1 MLPFSYITY
10 DKILEYKFNNIL
22 IINKKEKQLNT
33 KKIKLENLFFDPDN
47 LRYDDNFDF
56 EPMPKDKIMNKT
68 NQLKVY
74 NKLQNDI
81 RELIGSIIEN
91 DFIYIEMIV
100 AEKIDEKGNYYIVEG
115 NRRLSTLKHI
125 QENYHLEDLKP
136 ILQDIMRNGLDV
148 KVNTADYDED
158 VLMGMRHITGVKH
171 WNGFAKAKLV
181 IKLKDIKGYNFE
193 QIGNKVGKRVADV
206 KKQYYSFKLLY
217 NMEKDGYNKFEVKN
231 LYTIFYETLG
241 KPAFRDWLDWDEN
254 RMEFLNKNNLD
265 RFYKWIIKGEDAEGA
280 LEKEAISSPQALRE
294 VAKILDDNY
303 ALDILD
309 STKNPFEAVNNSK
322 ILKEQKIEKTLKKV
336 LDSVESISTTDLEKI
351 DKASELYLNQIQKK
365 LERDIKYLKFL
376 NEN

>member
-1 MLPFSYITY
+1 MRNP
-10 DKILEYKFNNIL
+10 
-22 IINKKEKQLNT
+22 LNT
-33 KKIKLENLFFDPDN
+33 KKVKLNNLFFDPDN

-56 EPMPKDKIMNKT
+56 NPMPKDKIMNKT
-68 NQLKVY
+68 NQLRVY

-81 RELIGSIIEN
+81 SELIGSIIEN

-100 AEKIDEKGNYYIVEG
+100 AEKIDDKGNYYILEG
-115 NRRLSTLKHI
+115 NRRLCTLKHI
-125 QENYHLEDLKP
+125 SQNYHIEDLKP
-136 ILQDIMRNGLDV
+136 SLQNIIIEGLDV
-148 KVNTADYDED
+148 KVNSKDYDED

-181 IKLKDIKGYNFE
+181 IKLKDIKDYSFE
-193 QIGNKVGKRVADV
+193 EIGNKVGKRVADV

-241 KPAFRDWLDWDEN
+241 KPAFRDWLEWDEDK
-254 RMEFLNKNNLD
+254 MAFLNKNNLD
-265 RFYKWIIKGEDAEGA
+265 RFYKWITKGEDVDGA

-294 VAKILDDNY
+294 VAKILDDDY

-336 LDSVESISTTDLEKI
+336 LDSIESVSTTDLEKL
-351 DKASELYLNQIQKK
+351 DKISEMYLKKIQEKV
-365 LERDIKYLKFL
+365 ERDIRYLNFL
-376 NEN
+376 SQS

>member
-1 MLPFSYITY
+1 M
-10 DKILEYKFNNIL
+10 
-22 IINKKEKQLNT
+22 NT
-33 KKIKLENLFFDPDN
+33 KKVKLDNLFFDPDN

-56 EPMPKDKIMNKT
+56 DPMPKDRIMNKT

-81 RELIGSIIEN
+81 SELINSIIEN

-100 AEKIDEKGNYYIVEG
+100 AEKIDDNGNYYIIEG

-125 QENYHLEDLKP
+125 AQNYYIEDLKP
-136 ILQDIMRNGLDV
+136 NLKLILQEGLDV
-148 KVNTADYDED
+148 KVNTEDAKYDED
-158 VLMGMRHITGVKH
+158 ILMGMRHITGVKH

-181 IKLKDIKGYNFE
+181 IKLKDIKGYSFE
-193 QIGNKVGKRVADV
+193 DIGSKVGKRVADV

-217 NMEKDGYNKFEVKN
+217 KMEKDGYNKFEVKN

-241 KPAFRDWLDWDEN
+241 KPAFREWLAWDEE
-254 RMEFLNKNNLD
+254 RMEFMNKNNLE

-294 VAKILDDNY
+294 VAKILDDDY

-336 LDSVESISTTDLEKI
+336 LDSVESISTTDLEKL
-351 DKASELYLNQIQKK
+351 DKASKMYLHKIQEK
-365 LERDIKYLKFL
+365 LERDIRYLKFL
-376 NEN
+376 SQS

>member
-1 MLPFSYITY
+1 M
-10 DKILEYKFNNIL
+10 
-22 IINKKEKQLNT
+22 NT

>member
-1 MLPFSYITY
+1 M
-10 DKILEYKFNNIL
+10 
-22 IINKKEKQLNT
+22 NT

-56 EPMPKDKIMNKT
+56 DPMPKDKIMNKT

-100 AEKIDEKGNYYIVEG
+100 AEKIDENGNYYIVEG
-115 NRRLSTLKHI
+115 NRRLSTLKYI
-125 QENYHLEDLKP
+125 QENYHLDDLKP
-136 ILQDIMRNGLDV
+136 SLQDIILNGLDV
-148 KVNTADYDED
+148 KVNTAEYDED

-193 QIGNKVGKRVADV
+193 EIGNKVGKRVADV

-241 KPAFRDWLDWDEN
+241 KPAFRDWLDWNEN

-336 LDSVESISTTDLEKI
+336 LDSIESISTTDLEKI
-351 DKASELYLNQIQKK
+351 DKASELYLHKIQKK
-365 LERDIKYLKFL
+365 LERDIRYLKFL
-376 NEN
+376 SEN

>member
-1 MLPFSYITY
+1 
-10 DKILEYKFNNIL
+10 
-22 IINKKEKQLNT
+22 LNT
-33 KKIKLENLFFDPDN
+33 KKVKLENLFFDPDN

-56 EPMPKDKIMNKT
+56 DPMPKEKIMNKT

-81 RELIGSIIEN
+81 REMINSIIEN

-100 AEKIDEKGNYYIVEG
+100 AENIDDKGNYYIVEG
-115 NRRLSTLKHI
+115 NRRLSTLKYI
-125 QENYHLEDLKP
+125 QENYDIEDLKP
-136 ILQDIMRNGLDV
+136 SLQDIILHGLDV
-148 KVNTADYDED
+148 KVNTAEYDED

-181 IKLKDIKGYNFE
+181 IKLKDIKGYSFE
-193 QIGNKVGKRVADV
+193 EIGNKVGKRVADV

-241 KPAFRDWLDWDEN
+241 KPAFRDWLDWNEN

-265 RFYKWIIKGEDAEGA
+265 RFYKWIIRGEDAEGA

-309 STKNPFEAVNNSK
+309 STKNPFEAVSNSK

-351 DKASELYLNQIQKK
+351 DKASELYLHKIQKK
-365 LERDIKYLKFL
+365 LERDIRYLKFL
-376 NEN
+376 KEG

>member
-1 MLPFSYITY
+1 M
-10 DKILEYKFNNIL
+10 E
-22 IINKKEKQLNT
+22 LNT

-100 AEKIDEKGNYYIVEG
+100 AEKIDEIGNYYIVEG
-115 NRRLSTLKHI
+115 NRRLSTLKYI
-125 QENYHLEDLKP
+125 QENYHFEDLKP
-136 ILQDIMRNGLDV
+136 SLQNIMRHGLDV
-148 KVNTADYDED
+148 KVNTTEYDED

-181 IKLKDIKGYNFE
+181 IKLKDIKGYTFE
-193 QIGNKVGKRVADV
+193 EIANKVGKRVADV
-206 KKQYYSFKLLY
+206 KKQYYSFKLLH
-217 NMEKDGYNKFEVKN
+217 NMEKDGYNRFEVKN

-254 RMEFLNKNNLD
+254 QMEFLNKNNLD

-294 VAKILDDNY
+294 VAKILDDSY

-336 LDSVESISTTDLEKI
+336 LDSIESISTTDLEKI
-351 DKASELYLNQIQKK
+351 DKASELYLHKIQQKI
-365 LERDIKYLKFL
+365 ERDIRYLKFL

>member
-1 MLPFSYITY
+1 
-10 DKILEYKFNNIL
+10 
-22 IINKKEKQLNT
+22 
-33 KKIKLENLFFDPDN
+33 
-47 LRYDDNFDF
+47 
-56 EPMPKDKIMNKT
+56 MPKDKIMNKT

-100 AEKIDEKGNYYIVEG
+100 AEKIDEKGNYYIIEG
-115 NRRLSTLKHI
+115 NRRLSTLKYI
-125 QENYHLEDLKP
+125 QDNYHLEDLKP
-136 ILQDIMRNGLDV
+136 SLQDIILNGLNV
-148 KVNTADYDED
+148 KVNTAEYDED

-193 QIGNKVGKRVADV
+193 EIGNKVGKRVADV

-241 KPAFRDWLDWDEN
+241 KPAFRDWLDWNEN

-309 STKNPFEAVNNSK
+309 STKNPFEAVSNSK

-351 DKASELYLNQIQKK
+351 DKASELYLHKIQKK
-365 LERDIKYLKFL
+365 LERDIRYLKFL
-376 NEN
+376 SEN

>member
-1 MLPFSYITY
+1 M
-10 DKILEYKFNNIL
+10 E
-22 IINKKEKQLNT
+22 LNT

-100 AEKIDEKGNYYIVEG
+100 AEKIDEIGNYYIVEG
-115 NRRLSTLKHI
+115 NRRLSTLKYI
-125 QENYHLEDLKP
+125 QENYHFEDLKP
-136 ILQDIMRNGLDV
+136 SLQDIMHHGLDV
-148 KVNTADYDED
+148 KVNTAEYDED

-181 IKLKDIKGYNFE
+181 IKLKDIKGYTFE
-193 QIGNKVGKRVADV
+193 EIGNKVGKRVADV
-206 KKQYYSFKLLY
+206 KKQYYSFKLLH
-217 NMEKDGYNKFEVKN
+217 NMEKDGYNRFEVKN

-254 RMEFLNKNNLD
+254 QMEFLNKNNLD
-265 RFYKWIIKGEDAEGA
+265 RFYKWIIKGEDTEGA

-336 LDSVESISTTDLEKI
+336 LDSIESISTTDLEKI
-351 DKASELYLNQIQKK
+351 DKASELYLHKIQQKI
-365 LERDIKYLKFL
+365 ERDIRYLKFL

>member
-1 MLPFSYITY
+1 M
-10 DKILEYKFNNIL
+10 
-22 IINKKEKQLNT
+22 NT
-33 KKIKLENLFFDPDN
+33 KQIKLENLFFDPDN

-56 EPMPKDKIMNKT
+56 DPMPKDKIMNKT

-100 AEKIDEKGNYYIVEG
+100 AEKIDEKGNYYIIEG
-115 NRRLSTLKHI
+115 NRRLSTLKYI

-136 ILQDIMRNGLDV
+136 SLQDIILNGLNV
-148 KVNTADYDED
+148 KVNTAEYDED

-193 QIGNKVGKRVADV
+193 EIGNKVGKRVADV

-241 KPAFRDWLDWDEN
+241 KPAFRDWLDWNEN

-309 STKNPFEAVNNSK
+309 STKNPFEAVSNSK

-351 DKASELYLNQIQKK
+351 DKASELYLHKIQKK
-365 LERDIKYLKFL
+365 LERDIRYLKFL
-376 NEN
+376 SEN

>member
-1 MLPFSYITY
+1 
-10 DKILEYKFNNIL
+10 
-22 IINKKEKQLNT
+22 LNT
-33 KKIKLENLFFDPDN
+33 KKVKLENLFFDPDN

-56 EPMPKDKIMNKT
+56 DPMPKEKIMNKT

-81 RELIGSIIEN
+81 RELINSIIEN

-100 AEKIDEKGNYYIVEG
+100 AENIDDKGNYYIVEG
-115 NRRLSTLKHI
+115 NRRLSTLKYI
-125 QENYHLEDLKP
+125 QENYDIEDLKP
-136 ILQDIMRNGLDV
+136 SLQDIILHGLDV
-148 KVNTADYDED
+148 KVNTAEYDED

-181 IKLKDIKGYNFE
+181 IKLKDIKGYSFE
-193 QIGNKVGKRVADV
+193 EIGNKVGKRVADV

-241 KPAFRDWLDWDEN
+241 KPAFRDWLDWNEN

-265 RFYKWIIKGEDAEGA
+265 RFYKWIIRGEDAEGA

-309 STKNPFEAVNNSK
+309 STKNPFEAVSNSK

-351 DKASELYLNQIQKK
+351 DKASELYLHKIQKK
-365 LERDIKYLKFL
+365 LERDIRYLKFL
-376 NEN
+376 KEG

>member
-1 MLPFSYITY
+1 M
-10 DKILEYKFNNIL
+10 IL
-22 IINKKEKQLNT
+22 IQRSDMNT
-33 KKIKLENLFFDPDN
+33 KKIKLEKLFFDPDN

-56 EPMPKDKIMNKT
+56 DPMPKDKIMNKT

-81 RELIGSIIEN
+81 SELVNSVIEN

-100 AEKIDEKGNYYIVEG
+100 ADKIDNKGNYYIVEG
-115 NRRLSTLKHI
+115 NRRLCTLKYI
-125 QENYHLEDLKP
+125 AENYHIEDLKP
-136 ILQDIMRNGLDV
+136 NLQLILKEGLDV
-148 KVNTADYDED
+148 KVNTDSSEYDED
-158 VLMGMRHITGVKH
+158 ILMGMRHITGVKH

-181 IKLKDIKGYNFE
+181 IKLKDIKGYSFE
-193 QIGNKVGKRVADV
+193 EIGSKVGKRVADV

-241 KPAFRDWLDWDEN
+241 KPAFREWLEWNEEK
-254 RMEFLNKNNLD
+254 MEFLNKNNLD
-265 RFYKWIIKGEDAEGA
+265 RFYKWIIKGEDADGA

-294 VAKILDDNY
+294 VAKILDDEY

-336 LDSVESISTTDLEKI
+336 LDSVESISTTDLEKL
-351 DKASELYLNQIQKK
+351 DKSSKMYLNKIQAKVA
-365 LERDIKYLKFL
+365 RDIRYLKFL
-376 NEN
+376 SQS

>member
-1 MLPFSYITY
+1 M
-10 DKILEYKFNNIL
+10 
-22 IINKKEKQLNT
+22 NT
-33 KKIKLENLFFDPDN
+33 TKIKLENLFFDPDN

-56 EPMPKDKIMNKT
+56 DPIPKNSIMNKT

-81 RELIGSIIEN
+81 SELKGSIIAN

-100 AEKIDEKGNYYIVEG
+100 AEKIDNKGNYYIIEG
-115 NRRLSTLKHI
+115 NRRLCTLKHI
-125 QENYHLEDLKP
+125 AENYHIDDLKP
-136 ILQDIMRNGLDV
+136 SLQKIIRDGLDV
-148 KVNTADYDED
+148 KVNSADYDED

-181 IKLKDIKGYNFE
+181 IKLKDIKDYSFE
-193 QIGNKVGKRVADV
+193 EIGQKVGKRVADV

-217 NMEKDGYNKFEVKN
+217 NMQQDGYNQFEVRN

-241 KPAFRDWLDWDEN
+241 KPSFRDWLEWDEN
-254 RMEFLNKNNLD
+254 RMAFLNKNNLD
-265 RFYKWIIKGEDAEGA
+265 RFYRWITKSADAEGA

-294 VAKILDDNY
+294 VSRILDDDY

-309 STKNPFEAVNNSK
+309 ATKNPFEAVSNSK
-322 ILKEQKIEKTLKKV
+322 ILKEQKIEKTLKKI
-336 LDSVESISTTDLEKI
+336 LDSVESISTTDLEKL
-351 DKASELYLNQIQKK
+351 DKNSIRYLGKIEKK
-365 LERDIKYLKFL
+365 VQRDIRYLKFL

>member
-1 MLPFSYITY
+1 
-10 DKILEYKFNNIL
+10 
-22 IINKKEKQLNT
+22 LNT

-56 EPMPKDKIMNKT
+56 DPMPKDKIMNKT

-100 AEKIDEKGNYYIVEG
+100 AEKIDENGNYYIVEG
-115 NRRLSTLKHI
+115 NRRLSTLKYI
-125 QENYHLEDLKP
+125 KENYHLDDLKP
-136 ILQDIMRNGLDV
+136 SLQDIILNGLDV
-148 KVNTADYDED
+148 KVNTAEYDED

-193 QIGNKVGKRVADV
+193 EIGNKVGKRVADV

-241 KPAFRDWLDWDEN
+241 KPAFRDWLDWNEN

-336 LDSVESISTTDLEKI
+336 LDSIESISTTDLEKI
-351 DKASELYLNQIQKK
+351 DKASELYLHKIQKK
-365 LERDIKYLKFL
+365 LERDIRYLKFL
-376 NEN
+376 SEN

>member
-1 MLPFSYITY
+1 
-10 DKILEYKFNNIL
+10 
-22 IINKKEKQLNT
+22 LNT

-56 EPMPKDKIMNKT
+56 DPMPKDKIMNKT

-115 NRRLSTLKHI
+115 NRRLSTLKYI
-125 QENYHLEDLKP
+125 QENYHLDDLKP
-136 ILQDIMRNGLDV
+136 SLQDIILNGLDV
-148 KVNTADYDED
+148 KVNTAEYDED

-193 QIGNKVGKRVADV
+193 EIGNKVGKRVADV

-241 KPAFRDWLDWDEN
+241 KPAFRDWLDWNEN

-351 DKASELYLNQIQKK
+351 DKASELYLHKIQKK
-365 LERDIKYLKFL
+365 LERDIRYLKFL
-376 NEN
+376 SEN

>member
-1 MLPFSYITY
+1 M
-10 DKILEYKFNNIL
+10 
-22 IINKKEKQLNT
+22 NT
-33 KKIKLENLFFDPDN
+33 KKVKLENLFFDPDN

-56 EPMPKDKIMNKT
+56 DPMPKEKIMNKT

-81 RELIGSIIEN
+81 RELINSIIEN

-100 AEKIDEKGNYYIVEG
+100 AEKIDDKGNYYIVEG
-115 NRRLSTLKHI
+115 NRRLSTLKYI
-125 QENYHLEDLKP
+125 QENYHIEDLKP
-136 ILQDIMRNGLDV
+136 CLQDIIRNGLDV
-148 KVNTADYDED
+148 KVNSSDYDED

-181 IKLKDIKGYNFE
+181 IKLKDIKGYSFE
-193 QIGNKVGKRVADV
+193 EIGNKVGKRVADV

-241 KPAFRDWLDWDEN
+241 KPAFRDWLDWNES

-265 RFYKWIIKGEDAEGA
+265 RFYKWIIRGEDADGA

-294 VAKILDDNY
+294 VAKILDDSY

-309 STKNPFEAVNNSK
+309 STKNPFEAVSNSK

-336 LDSVESISTTDLEKI
+336 LDSIESISTTDLEKI
-351 DKASELYLNQIQKK
+351 DRASELYLHKIQKK
-365 LERDIKYLKFL
+365 LERDIRYLKFL
-376 NEN
+376 KES

>member
-265 RFYKWIIKGEDAEGA
+265 RFYKWIIKGEDTEGA

-322 ILKEQKIEKTLKKV
+322 ILKEQKI
-336 LDSVESISTTDLEKI
+336 
-351 DKASELYLNQIQKK
+351 
-365 LERDIKYLKFL
+365 
-376 NEN
+376 

>member
-1 MLPFSYITY
+1 M
-10 DKILEYKFNNIL
+10 E
-22 IINKKEKQLNT
+22 LNT

-100 AEKIDEKGNYYIVEG
+100 AEKIDEIGNYYIVEG
-115 NRRLSTLKHI
+115 NRRLSTLKYI
-125 QENYHLEDLKP
+125 QENYHFEDLKP
-136 ILQDIMRNGLDV
+136 SLQNIMRHGLDV
-148 KVNTADYDED
+148 KVNTTEYDED

-181 IKLKDIKGYNFE
+181 IKLKDIKGYTFE
-193 QIGNKVGKRVADV
+193 EIGNKVGKRVADV
-206 KKQYYSFKLLY
+206 KKQYYSFKLLH
-217 NMEKDGYNKFEVKN
+217 NMEKDGYNRFEVKN

-254 RMEFLNKNNLD
+254 QMEFLNKNNLD

-294 VAKILDDNY
+294 VAKILDDSY

-336 LDSVESISTTDLEKI
+336 LDSIESISTTDLEKI
-351 DKASELYLNQIQKK
+351 DKASELYLHKIQQKI
-365 LERDIKYLKFL
+365 ERDIRYLKFL

>member
-1 MLPFSYITY
+1 M
-10 DKILEYKFNNIL
+10 
-22 IINKKEKQLNT
+22 NT

-56 EPMPKDKIMNKT
+56 DPMPKDKIMNKT

-115 NRRLSTLKHI
+115 NRRLSTLKYI

-136 ILQDIMRNGLDV
+136 SLQDIILNGLDV
-148 KVNTADYDED
+148 KVNTAEYDED

-193 QIGNKVGKRVADV
+193 EIGNKVGKRVADV

-241 KPAFRDWLDWDEN
+241 KPAFRDWLDWNEN

-309 STKNPFEAVNNSK
+309 STKNPFEAVSNSK

-351 DKASELYLNQIQKK
+351 DKASELYLHKIQKK
-365 LERDIKYLKFL
+365 LERDIRYLKFL
-376 NEN
+376 SEN

>member
-1 MLPFSYITY
+1 M
-10 DKILEYKFNNIL
+10 
-22 IINKKEKQLNT
+22 NT

-56 EPMPKDKIMNKT
+56 DPMPKDKIMNKT

-115 NRRLSTLKHI
+115 NRRLSTLKYI
-125 QENYHLEDLKP
+125 QENYHLDDLKP
-136 ILQDIMRNGLDV
+136 SLQDIILNGLDV
-148 KVNTADYDED
+148 KVNTAEYDED

-193 QIGNKVGKRVADV
+193 EIGNKVGKRVADV

-241 KPAFRDWLDWDEN
+241 KPAFRDWLDWNEN

-351 DKASELYLNQIQKK
+351 DKASELYLHKIQKK
-365 LERDIKYLKFL
+365 LERDIRYLKFL
-376 NEN
+376 SEN

>member
-1 MLPFSYITY
+1 M
-10 DKILEYKFNNIL
+10 
-22 IINKKEKQLNT
+22 NT

-56 EPMPKDKIMNKT
+56 DPMPKDKIMNKT

-91 DFIYIEMIV
+91 DFIYIEMII
-100 AEKIDEKGNYYIVEG
+100 AEKIDENGNYYIVEG
-115 NRRLSTLKHI
+115 NRRLSTLKYI
-125 QENYHLEDLKP
+125 QENYHLDDLKP
-136 ILQDIMRNGLDV
+136 SLQDIVLNGLDV
-148 KVNTADYDED
+148 KVNTAEYDED

-193 QIGNKVGKRVADV
+193 EIGNKVGKRVADV

-241 KPAFRDWLDWDEN
+241 KPAFRDWLDWNEN

-336 LDSVESISTTDLEKI
+336 LDSIESISTTDLEKI
-351 DKASELYLNQIQKK
+351 DKASELYLHKIQKK
-365 LERDIKYLKFL
+365 LERDIRYLKFL
-376 NEN
+376 SEN